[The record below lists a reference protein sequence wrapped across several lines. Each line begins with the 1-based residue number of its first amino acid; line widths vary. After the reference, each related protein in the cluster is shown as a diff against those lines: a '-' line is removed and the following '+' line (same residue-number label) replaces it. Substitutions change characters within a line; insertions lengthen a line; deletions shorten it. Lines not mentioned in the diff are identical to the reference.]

1 MRLANKL
8 PNNLLNSAAMRSVT
22 PLLVRAKAFVHQST
36 EARSHPDRLVKPVP
50 PGPEW
55 MTSIHQLP
63 GMIDHRQVA
72 SLYELAH
79 AVEEGVI
86 VEVGSYRGKS
96 TSALGRGSQ
105 RGHRVPVYAIEPH
118 EPFKGIF
125 GGNFGPKDRKAF
137 YESMLASGCW
147 DTVRLVNLSS
157 ERVAPIWDR
166 PVGLLFID
174 GDHTYEGVRRD
185 FEAWEP
191 HLLPSARVAFD
202 DAVQTDGGP
211 FQLISELVATG
222 KWVAVE
228 EFGKMAVLERE

>member
-118 EPFKGIF
+118 EPFKG
-125 GGNFGPKDRKAF
+125 KKHQ
-137 YESMLASGCW
+137 Y
-147 DTVRLVNLSS
+147 
-157 ERVAPIWDR
+157 
-166 PVGLLFID
+166 
-174 GDHTYEGVRRD
+174 
-185 FEAWEP
+185 
-191 HLLPSARVAFD
+191 
-202 DAVQTDGGP
+202 
-211 FQLISELVATG
+211 
-222 KWVAVE
+222 
-228 EFGKMAVLERE
+228 